1 MRLNKKE
8 AWFHSVAASG
18 MGMEAGALP
27 LRQAGAWEPHA
38 EDNTETHLCA
48 WQVLS
53 PRGYCKITSHVHVAS
68 CFILMGII
76 QLK

>member
-1 MRLNKKE
+1 MQ
-8 AWFHSVAASG
+8 
-18 MGMEAGALP
+18 AGALP
-27 LRQAGAWEPHA
+27 LRQAGAWEPQA

-53 PRGYCKITSHVHVAS
+53 PLGYGQITSHVRVVS